1 MEVDVNTRLDSDVI
15 ILAAVSLAVVG
26 AFIVLLVKIS
36 K

>member
-1 MEVDVNTRLDSDVI
+1 MEVDVNTKVDNEVI

-26 AFIVLLVKIS
+26 ALIVLLVKLA